1 MRDAVEK
8 PRVVGEVMEKPVIK
22 KYRERQTQNPEDSDQ
37 EGTDNKEE
45 ESEVIGDKEGKEEE
59 QKKRKELFVQG
70 R

>member
-1 MRDAVEK
+1 MRDVVEK
-8 PRVVGEVMEKPVIK
+8 LRVRQGMEKPVIK
-22 KYRERQTQNPEDSDQ
+22 KYRERQTQNPEKSDQ